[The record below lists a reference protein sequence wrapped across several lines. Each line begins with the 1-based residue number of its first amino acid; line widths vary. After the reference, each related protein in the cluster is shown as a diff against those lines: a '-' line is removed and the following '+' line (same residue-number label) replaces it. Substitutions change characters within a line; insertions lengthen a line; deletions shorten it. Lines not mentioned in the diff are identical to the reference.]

1 MESSIEI
8 LTIIYDW
15 FKWSWIL
22 SVMEWFRDFIW
33 LSGTL
38 FIYLYALYAIV
49 KITFPWI
56 RKS

>member
-1 MESSIEI
+1 MEI
-8 LTIIYDW
+8 LPIIYDW
-15 FKWSWIL
+15 FRWSWVL

-49 KITFPWI
+49 KITWPWVK
-56 RKS
+56 RS